1 MSKAIGDPAGPGA
14 DRKWSNNLRRG
25 RVPGPR
31 LPEQRV
37 MDDDLG
43 MSTRSVHSGTYIDP
57 ATGSVGTPIFTSSTY
72 EFNEHTYGAFDQ
84 GHIRDVPIYGRYGT
98 PNQWV
103 VQEKV
108 AALENAESAVAF
120 ASGMAAITTALLT
133 LTNRG
138 GHIVSSRDVYGGTY
152 NLLREDMPQFGRDVT
167 FTDPTDIREIEAAV
181 RPETQVLFFETLT
194 NPLLKSIPL
203 PELGE
208 LARRENL
215 LLVIDNTFLTPYCL
229 RPLDLGAHVVIHSA
243 TKYLGGHSDLTA
255 GVAAGSRK
263 YMDRIWTELLKL
275 GGSLDAFG
283 CFLLERGLK
292 TLAVRMRTHI
302 ENANLLAAFL
312 NEHPRV
318 TAVHHPSLSGY
329 PYPRLREWCATGFG
343 GMVSFEVEGGDEAA
357 LKFLDRLTIPAV
369 ATSLG
374 GVESLVSLPF
384 NTSHS
389 FLTVRQRR
397 ELGIQPGLVR
407 LSVGIEDSADLIT
420 DIDTALTG
428 I

>member
-1 MSKAIGDPAGPGA
+1 MSKAIGEAASPGEE
-14 DRKWSNNLRRG
+14 RSWSNSLRRG

-37 MDDDLG
+37 IDDVVG
-43 MSTRSVHSGTYIDP
+43 ISTKSVHSGTYIDP
-57 ATGSVGTPIFTSSTY
+57 VTRSVGTPIFQTTTF

-84 GHIRDVPIYGRYGT
+84 GHIRDVPIYGRYGS

-120 ASGMAAITTALLT
+120 ASGMAAVATTLLT

-152 NLLREDMPQFGRDVT
+152 NLLREEMPQYGRSVT
-167 FTDPTDIREIEAAV
+167 FTNASDVDEIAAAIQ
-181 RPETQVLFFETLT
+181 PDTQVLFFETLT
-194 NPLLKSIPL
+194 NPLLKAAPL
-203 PELGE
+203 VE
-208 LARRENL
+208 LARLAERGNL

-229 RPLDLGAHVVIHSA
+229 RPLELGAHVVIHSA

-263 YMDRIWTELLKL
+263 YMDRVWTTMLKL
-275 GGSLDAFG
+275 GGSLDAFP

-292 TLAVRMRTHI
+292 TLAVRMRAHV
-302 ENANLLAAFL
+302 ENADRIAAFL
-312 NEHPRV
+312 AEHPRV
-318 TAVHHPSLSGY
+318 TAVHHPSLPGYAYPWVREYCRSGY
-329 PYPRLREWCATGFG
+329 G

-357 LKFLDRLTIPAV
+357 LKFLERLTIPAV

-407 LSVGIEDSADLIT
+407 LSAGIEDTEDLIT
-420 DIDTALTG
+420 DIDAALTG
-428 I
+428 L

>member
-1 MSKAIGDPAGPGA
+1 MSKAIGEAASPGE
-14 DRKWSNNLRRG
+14 DRSWSNKLTRG

-37 MDDDLG
+37 VDDTVG
-43 MSTRSVHSGTYIDP
+43 MSTKSVHSGTYLDP
-57 ATGSVGTPIFTSSTY
+57 VTRAVGTPIFQATTF

-84 GHIRDVPIYGRYGT
+84 GHIRDVPIYGRYGS

-120 ASGMAAITTALLT
+120 SSGMAAVSTTLLT

-138 GHIVSSRDVYGGTY
+138 GHVVSSQDIYGGTY
-152 NLLREDMPQFGRDVT
+152 NLLREDLPQYGRDVT
-167 FTDPTDIREIEAAV
+167 FTDATDIEKIVAAIQ
-181 RPETQVLFFETLT
+181 PNTQVLFFETLT
-194 NPLLKSIPL
+194 NPLLKALPL
-203 PELGE
+203 VE
-208 LARRENL
+208 LAAVAAERDL

-229 RPLDLGAHVVIHSA
+229 RPLELGAHVVIHSG
-243 TKYLGGHSDLTA
+243 TKYLGGHSDVTA

-263 YMDRIWTELLKL
+263 YMDRIWSTLLRL
-275 GGSLDAFG
+275 GGSLDAFP

-292 TLAVRMRTHI
+292 TLALRMRAHC
-302 ENANLLAAFL
+302 ENADRLAAFL
-312 NEHPRV
+312 AGHPRV
-318 TAVHHPSLSGY
+318 TAVHHPSQPGYGYPWLHDYCRSGY
-329 PYPRLREWCATGFG
+329 G
-343 GMVSFEVEGGDEAA
+343 GMVSFEVDGGDEAA
-357 LKFLDRLTIPAV
+357 LKFLDRLTIPSV

-374 GVESLVSLPF
+374 GIESLVSLPF

-397 ELGIQPGLVR
+397 ELGILPGLVR
-407 LSVGIEDSADLIT
+407 FSVGIEDIEDLIA
-420 DIDTALTG
+420 DVDAALNG
-428 I
+428 L